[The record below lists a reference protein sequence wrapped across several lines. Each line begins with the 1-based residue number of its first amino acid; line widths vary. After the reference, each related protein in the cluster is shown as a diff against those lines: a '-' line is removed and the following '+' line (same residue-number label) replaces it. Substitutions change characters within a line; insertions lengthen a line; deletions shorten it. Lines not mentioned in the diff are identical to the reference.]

1 MFTSFTGTEEI
12 LGTFIINEDAE
23 PQSKT
28 KTAKGKKGKVVEVE
42 PFVNS
47 MITKSSLQPTPIEVQ
62 STQNK
67 KTKFRAIWEDALE
80 ESSSSSP
87 IIYENPKNVIVPVYP
102 VPLTQPAHWLNKYAT
117 KKLPLEE
124 PRFREV
130 KNIEQMIFHEN
141 SLKKRFDGTRACS
154 KIAGN
159 FFKQVLKQSLFCFL
173 QFGF

>member
-1 MFTSFTGTEEI
+1 MFIGTEEI
-12 LGTFIINEDAE
+12 LGTLDINDDVE
-23 PQSKT
+23 PQIKT
-28 KTAKGKKGKVVEVE
+28 KPTKGKKSKVIEVE

-47 MITKSSLQPTPIEVQ
+47 MITKSSLQSTSIETRP
-62 STQNK
+62 TQNK
-67 KTKFRAIWEDALE
+67 KTKFRAIWEEALE
-80 ESSSSSP
+80 ESSSSSSP

-130 KNIEQMIFHEN
+130 NSIGKMIFHEN
-141 SLKKRFDGTRACS
+141 SLRKRFDGTKACS

-159 FFKQVLKQSLFCFL
+159 FFKQVLKQSQFLFSPIWF
-173 QFGF
+173 